1 MNQHLHL
8 PQADDS
14 RDGETALEPDN
25 IALILVEMESLR
37 TRMKLLESRFEKI
50 SGVKPTDDSKP
61 APLISVDAQSTASSD
76 TEPVDTAT
84 PILPTPQEKSHRASR
99 RRALKKNSNSSG
111 APRRRRKSRTNKAKK
126 SLLFVYGL
134 VIGGGLISVFAY
146 MMMNLFN
153 AQQYIPAGSSSS
165 APLEITID
173 DAPDLEE
180 LRRSIQEGEE

>member
-84 PILPTPQEKSHRASR
+84 PILPTPQENRTEHRDVARSR
-99 RRALKKNSNSSG
+99 KTQTPAVLRDDVERAGLIK
-111 APRRRRKSRTNKAKK
+111 RRKASC
-126 SLLFVYGL
+126 LF
-134 VIGGGLISVFAY
+134 
-146 MMMNLFN
+146 M
-153 AQQYIPAGSSSS
+153 
-165 APLEITID
+165 D
-173 DAPDLEE
+173 
-180 LRRSIQEGEE
+180 